1 MPKIS
6 LTVGVCEN
14 YRLKI
19 IATRNKAEL
28 VHKINVRF
36 DSVIGIDKKGNLIVI
51 FHPILK
57 LKKKLLFIELFII
70 LIFDFVVKTIKKIL
84 RLLYNYKI

>member
-1 MPKIS
+1 M
-6 LTVGVCEN
+6 
-14 YRLKI
+14 KI

-36 DSVIGIDKKGNLIVI
+36 DSVIGIDKKGKLIFI

-57 LKKKLLFIELFII
+57 IKKKLLFFELFII
-70 LIFDFVVKTIKKIL
+70 LIFDSVVKMIKTFL
-84 RLLYNYKI
+84 